1 MLSNFVGS
9 VSLTSTNMDSD
20 QGTGFNLLRYYQ
32 IWKWRKCFQHHLKKK
47 KLQNNSILT
56 WVLLLPCIIL
66 TTRWKNYVNAKG
78 NILWYLFIIRS
89 VGKFLLQ
96 TCFFL
101 FAMRLRIIFLRLR
114 YMIYLGQ
121 IWEIAL
127 CNDLLFLTLK
137 YDKKCYKLFKNS

>member
-1 MLSNFVGS
+1 MLSNFIGS

-32 IWKWRKCFQHHLKKK
+32 IWKWHKCFQHHLKKK

-89 VGKFLLQ
+89 VGKLFSSSNMFFFYLRWDYGL
-96 TCFFL
+96 CFCVLDIWYISGKYERFL
-101 FAMRLRIIFLRLR
+101 FAM
-114 YMIYLGQ
+114 IY
-121 IWEIAL
+121 
-127 CNDLLFLTLK
+127 F
-137 YDKKCYKLFKNS
+137 F